1 MYVRSYSAP
10 ARERVDL
17 SQTQLD
23 LRTPSD
29 RTTTASAAA
38 KPVAAGAM
46 SATGRTFLAAM
57 TASFSGSSQSTEAE
71 AEAEADEPSPSE
83 GRGSNLSLL
92 LSKPGEVGEDAFR
105 FRFRLRRSASSD
117 QIKST
122 RDSSRAEAVATMSST
137 RSAQTTRTP
146 SARTKA
152 AYWLFRAR
160 QRSSV
165 VARIYRCS
173 ALRSSVTRMDH

>member
-1 MYVRSYSAP
+1 MCVRFCNAP
-10 ARERVDL
+10 TRERVDL
-17 SQTQLD
+17 WQTQMD

-46 SATGRTFLAAM
+46 SATGRSFLAAII
-57 TASFSGSSQSTEAE
+57 TSFSGSSQSTET
-71 AEAEADEPSPSE
+71 EADEPSPSD
-83 GRGSNLSLL
+83 GRESNFSLL
-92 LSKPGEVGEDAFR
+92 LSKPGETGENG
-105 FRFRLRRSASSD
+105 FRFRLSRSASSD

-160 QRSSV
+160 QRSPV
-165 VARIYRCS
+165 VARIY
-173 ALRSSVTRMDH
+173 ALLSIT